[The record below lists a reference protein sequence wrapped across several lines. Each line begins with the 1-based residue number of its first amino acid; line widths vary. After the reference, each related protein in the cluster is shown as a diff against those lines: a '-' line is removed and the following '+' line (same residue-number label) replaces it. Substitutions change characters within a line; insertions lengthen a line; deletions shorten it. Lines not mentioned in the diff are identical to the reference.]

1 MTRLYTTQ
9 TNFASGEVDPLM
21 NFRSDTG
28 AFNNGAATL
37 KNAVLFNAGGEA
49 RRPGTTAGSTLLGH
63 SRLVPFEFSVDERYV
78 IAFTAGRIDVYD
90 MDAALVVT
98 VSTGG
103 NWTADDL
110 FEFSYSQIADTMII
124 CHPSWAPQVILR
136 TGAAT
141 FTITDFAFSQSVN
154 DDKIYQPYFKFVDDA
169 VTLSVSGT
177 TGAGLTLTASSGVFT
192 ADMVGD
198 RLRWQKNE
206 IEVTG
211 YTNTT
216 TMTGTVHGTLE
227 GEYDN
232 NPFAVAEGSGTVEV
246 THVLH
251 GFSTGASVTI
261 SGAGVTGGI
270 TAVQL
275 NGAQTLTVLDDNTYS
290 FASGGTATESIDGGG
305 PVVKYTGSNL
315 ATRSWLEPAFAAR
328 NGYPG
333 AVTFHEGRLWFG
345 GSSGVPDGLWSS
357 KLFDYFSFDV
367 GDGSAADSIQLTAGA
382 SEVSNIRHLV
392 SNNDL
397 QIFTS
402 TAEFIAKAPREESLS
417 PASTVIQ
424 RQTPYGSSSVK
435 PLVFDG
441 ATLYVQSA
449 GTAVREYIYS
459 DSTARYAS
467 SNLNILSSNIIST
480 PYDMAVL
487 YGGTDQ
493 SEQYAILIN
502 DNGTAAVF
510 HSARSEKIAAWT
522 PWALGGA
529 GTPLFKAVAVVGE
542 QVFFSVLRSSVYRL
556 EKYSQNFAIS
566 VDGSTSYTA
575 GVATK
580 DWVVGAIYFGKT
592 VAVTSG
598 NYYLGEF
605 LVGAAGALDVV
616 VDVLSIR
623 VGYTYEHTI
632 KTLPI
637 DVDLRVGRTTGQPK
651 RISRVFVGLDSAQ
664 SLSVQGNRLILRQV
678 DDDFSVDPVAITGT
692 YEFRMLGWQKDA
704 FVELIQPEPLPCKVL
719 GLTLEVSV

>member
-1 MTRLYTTQ
+1 MPRLYTTQ

-28 AFNNGAATL
+28 AFRNGAVTL
-37 KNAVLFNAGGEA
+37 KNAVLFNTGGEA
-49 RRPGTTAGSTLLGH
+49 RRPGTTAGATLLTH
-63 SRLVPFEFSVDERYV
+63 ARLVPFEFSSDERYV

-90 MDAALVVT
+90 MDAVLVVT
-98 VSTGG
+98 VATGG
-103 NWTADDL
+103 NWTAGDL
-110 FEFSYSQIADTMII
+110 FEFSYSQVADTMIV
-124 CHPSWAPQVILR
+124 CHPDWAPQVVTR

-141 FTITDFAFSQSVN
+141 FTITDFAFTSSSNGEKV
-154 DDKIYQPYFKFVDDA
+154 YQPYFKFVDDA
-169 VTLSVSGT
+169 VTLSVSAVTGT
-177 TGAGLTLTASSGVFT
+177 GVTLTASSGVFT

-198 RLRWQKNE
+198 RIRWQDTE
-206 IEVTG
+206 IEVTAF
-211 YTNTT
+211 TNTT
-216 TMTGTVHGTLE
+216 TMTGDILGTLE

-251 GFSTGASVTI
+251 GFATADVVTI
-261 SGAGVTGGI
+261 SGSGATGGI
-270 TAVQL
+270 TAAQL
-275 NGAQTLTVLDDNTYS
+275 NGNKTITVIDDNTYS
-290 FASGGTATESIDGGG
+290 FASGGTATESVDGGG
-305 PVVKYTGSNL
+305 PVVKYTGANL
-315 ATRSWLEPAFAAR
+315 ATRTWLEPAFAAR

-357 KLFDYFSFDV
+357 RIFNYFNFDV
-367 GDGSAADSIQLTAGA
+367 GDGSAADSIQLTVGA
-382 SEVSNIRHLV
+382 SEVSNVRHLV

-397 QIFTS
+397 QIFTAQ
-402 TAEFIAKAPREESLS
+402 AEFIAKAPREQSLS
-417 PASTVIQ
+417 PASTIIQ
-424 RQTPYGSSSVK
+424 RQTPYGSNAVK

-459 DSTARYAS
+459 DSTARYSS
-467 SNLNILSSNIIST
+467 SNLNILSSHMIST

-487 YGGTDQ
+487 YGGTDR

-502 DNGTAAVF
+502 DDGTAAVF
-510 HSARSEKIAAWT
+510 HSARSENLAGWT
-522 PWALGGA
+522 PWTLGGT
-529 GTPLFKAVAVVGE
+529 GTPQFKAVAVVGE
-542 QVFFSVLRSSVYRL
+542 QVFFSVLRAGVYRL
-556 EKYSQNFAIS
+556 EKYSQDFAIS
-566 VDGSTSYTA
+566 VDGSTRYNT
-575 GVATK
+575 GVATNL
-580 DWVVGAIYFGKT
+580 WVVDAIYFGKT

-605 LVGAAGALDVV
+605 AVDGSGNIDVV

-632 KTLPI
+632 KTLPV
-637 DVDLRVGRTTGQPK
+637 DVDLQTGRTTGRPK
-651 RISRVFVGLDSAQ
+651 RIVRIFVGLDSAQ
-664 SLSVQGNRLILRQV
+664 SLSIQGNRLILRQV
-678 DDDFSVDPVAITGT
+678 DDDFSLDPVAITGT

-719 GLTLEVSV
+719 GMTLEVSV